1 MEKFTHFLAIIFLL
15 YFLLKKSTFLLCQ
28 NNCNGLWVSLSDSSP
43 LLCSTTMVNLYM
55 SQSYPVK
62 MWARPRHCSAQR
74 LPSHQNVNHDLD
86 RGGWVWSLSPGP
98 SLACPPLTFP
108 STQLVPANLASLFF
122 LQLASPMLLPGLWT
136 CDSLCLEVSS
146 PKYPSQYFTTSAF
159 IERFPSRGGFTAT
172 LSYTFPV
179 PFPWF
184 IFLVSSLLF
193 ILLIFAVAYCP
204 FSPCECH
211 LQGNRSFCVFCSGP
225 CPQVEEQWLT
235 SSRIHRYSVL
245 W

>member
-62 MWARPRHCSAQR
+62 MWGRPRHCSAQR
-74 LPSHQNVNHDLD
+74 LLSHQNVNHDLD

-146 PKYPSQYFTTSAF
+146 PKYPSQYLTTSAF
-159 IERFPSRGGFTAT
+159 IERFPSPRRLYSHPVLHIPRA
-172 LSYTFPV
+172 LSQIYLP
-179 PFPWF
+179 
-184 IFLVSSLLF
+184 
-193 ILLIFAVAYCP
+193 
-204 FSPCECH
+204 
-211 LQGNRSFCVFCSGP
+211 R
-225 CPQVEEQWLT
+225 
-235 SSRIHRYSVL
+235 
-245 W
+245 